1 MMINVSNNNF
11 FCCFFIQISISM
23 NKNNVG
29 CEIQWIQLLI
39 YRILNSHRA
48 PHIQTIIIII
58 IIIIFILFTRMH
70 NQLIIFFSDMNTHT
84 NKEKKI
90 ELAHIQHIH
99 LFLGCASRILFYFL
113 FFIFLFFG
121 VIHTGHHQTKSYA
134 SPPPPSS
141 SSLLFFIIIIISLPF
156 FRYFSLPVNSDF
168 TLLIILFYFN
178 FYLLPYLVINVC
190 VCVCLIFRK
199 MFRSRA
205 PFVFFFFLRPY
216 IKWLILL

>member
-11 FCCFFIQISISM
+11 FCFFIQISISM

-48 PHIQTIIIII
+48 QHIQTIIIII

-90 ELAHIQHIH
+90 RTCTYTTYTSI
-99 LFLGCASRILFYFL
+99 LGMCKPDFILFSFFLYFCFLVSYIQVIIKQNHMHHLPRLLLHHYYFL
-113 FFIFLFFG
+113 LLLLFP
-121 VIHTGHHQTKSYA
+121 S
-134 SPPPPSS
+134 PSS
-141 SSLLFFIIIIISLPF
+141 DTS
-156 FRYFSLPVNSDF
+156 
-168 TLLIILFYFN
+168 
-178 FYLLPYLVINVC
+178 
-190 VCVCLIFRK
+190 VCLSILI
-199 MFRSRA
+199 SRC
-205 PFVFFFFLRPY
+205 
-216 IKWLILL
+216 